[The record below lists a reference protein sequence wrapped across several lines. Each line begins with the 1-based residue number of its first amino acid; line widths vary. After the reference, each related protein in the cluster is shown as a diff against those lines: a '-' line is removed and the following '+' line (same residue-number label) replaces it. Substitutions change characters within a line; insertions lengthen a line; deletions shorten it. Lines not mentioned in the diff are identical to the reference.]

1 VLDWDLAKKLVPRVT
16 DQAELDSMT
25 KFINHVNNLPIKSTA
40 ENVEGPGS
48 DLFLDKEIMEAI
60 DSHGPVS
67 DEAFARVQ
75 AKIAHIKGSAK
86 ECNVP
91 DVRIREMIVPLASI
105 ANTKGEC
112 AAAHYPVVYDGSH
125 KPYNLWPEKPASE
138 TGMKQDGEPD
148 LRTTLGK
155 QLAAKTFEQDTGLC
169 LDGTVSQRTKPGL
182 EMGVRRDDTR
192 AAITGRK
199 EDGSPDLRTIRGR
212 QIAAEIEA
220 RAMRKL
226 AAQAASANQ
235 QRDARQQQR
244 DVQQQKPVSRAAAT
258 GLCKDGVTPDLR
270 TTQGKEMLR
279 SMPQSTQSQPRLV
292 LAHTGSG
299 ASASHGGRAA
309 ATGFRLDGVS
319 PDLRTT
325 LGRAM
330 ACGSMTYGGGSGL
343 GGGTFMS
350 TYRYAPTSSLASFG
364 GSAHHQWNG
373 NAAGPVTK
381 SGMPDMR
388 YRANRA

>member
-1 VLDWDLAKKLVPRVT
+1 MLDWDLAKKLVPRVT

-244 DVQQQKPVSRAAAT
+244 DVQQQQQKPESRAAAT
-258 GLCKDGVTPDLR
+258 GLCKDG
-270 TTQGKEMLR
+270 
-279 SMPQSTQSQPRLV
+279 
-292 LAHTGSG
+292 
-299 ASASHGGRAA
+299 
-309 ATGFRLDGVS
+309 FS
-319 PDLRTT
+319 PDL

-330 ACGSMTYGGGSGL
+330 QFTAYGSMTYGGGSGL
-343 GGGTFMS
+343 GG
-350 TYRYAPTSSLASFG
+350 ASFG
-364 GSAHHQWNG
+364 GSAHYQWNG

>member
-1 VLDWDLAKKLVPRVT
+1 MLDWDLAKKLVPRVT

-258 GLCKDGVTPDLR
+258 GLCKDG
-270 TTQGKEMLR
+270 
-279 SMPQSTQSQPRLV
+279 
-292 LAHTGSG
+292 
-299 ASASHGGRAA
+299 
-309 ATGFRLDGVS
+309 FS
-319 PDLRTT
+319 PDL

-330 ACGSMTYGGGSGL
+330 QFTAYGSMTYGGGSGL

-350 TYRYAPTSSLASFG
+350 APTSSLASFG